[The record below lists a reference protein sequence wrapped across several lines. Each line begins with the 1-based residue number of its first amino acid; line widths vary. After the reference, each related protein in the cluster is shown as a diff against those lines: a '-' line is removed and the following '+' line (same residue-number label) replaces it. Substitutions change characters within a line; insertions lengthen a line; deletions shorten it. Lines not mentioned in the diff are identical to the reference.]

1 MSNLTNHALASQSHA
16 AHNQADGAPQR
27 GTFRAV
33 LADPPWCSQQTGD
46 GAAGD

>member
-33 LADPPWCSQQTGD
+33 LADSSWCSQ
-46 GAAGD
+46 